1 MSKTYLE
8 TDHRIALLPPHEH
21 GRYSVLKG
29 SAVSLIYQPTS
40 KRFVWTTKYQGRS
53 VDVQLGQWDYNVNEI
68 LSSVKKAKKWHKENP
83 SKHPK
88 LFFKKEIIEEKS
100 FSLKD
105 AFEGKDDLEGYWS
118 YYKKKNKRKT
128 WEDRKNKW
136 KIIFD
141 FFGEDTP
148 IYEFE
153 GKGGR
158 KKICDLLE
166 TKFFSREVYSQ
177 GKRTRQVL
185 KGFFDYAT
193 HPDQDWMKTNPAL
206 IPHHKEE
213 LHEKLKAENQ
223 NKHLEWK
230 EIPNFIQTFSRYSDG
245 SDFRMKTLFTK
256 AVMLMPY
263 RVSAISELKWSWYDK
278 EKDLWI
284 IPADTEGLKNEKGDV
299 VSDGLI
305 PSTPEINYL
314 MDKIKI
320 INGDKEHIF
329 WTPEGKKQPFIS
341 SGNANSELMKVS
353 LDKQT
358 GHGWRKVFVEGTQTA
373 NFPPHIIE
381 RCIGHKGHQGGAWGH
396 YDNGKFIPERKK
408 CMEWWTWKL
417 IAMGLIL

>member
-1 MSKTYLE
+1 
-8 TDHRIALLPPHEH
+8 
-21 GRYSVLKG
+21 
-29 SAVSLIYQPTS
+29 
-40 KRFVWTTKYQGRS
+40 
-53 VDVQLGQWDYNVNEI
+53 
-68 LSSVKKAKKWHKENP
+68 
-83 SKHPK
+83 
-88 LFFKKEIIEEKS
+88 
-100 FSLKD
+100 
-105 AFEGKDDLEGYWS
+105 
-118 YYKKKNKRKT
+118 
-128 WEDRKNKW
+128 
-136 KIIFD
+136 
-141 FFGEDTP
+141 
-148 IYEFE
+148 
-153 GKGGR
+153 
-158 KKICDLLE
+158 
-166 TKFFSREVYSQ
+166 
-177 GKRTRQVL
+177 
-185 KGFFDYAT
+185 
-193 HPDQDWMKTNPAL
+193 MKTNPAL

-230 EIPNFIQTFSRYSDG
+230 EIPNFIQTFSRYSDE

-358 GHGWRKVFVEGTQTA
+358 GHGSVSYTHLRAHET
-373 NFPPHIIE
+373 
-381 RCIGHKGHQGGAWGH
+381 
-396 YDNGKFIPERKK
+396 
-408 CMEWWTWKL
+408 
-417 IAMGLIL
+417 